1 MQLLIMRFAFA
12 VPIVAAVALAAGCS
26 GDKPP
31 AYRLSGD
38 ACSVV
43 PVDYFQSVTGAAP
56 TKTPS
61 DLKDGMQGGD
71 CELSFDGSDGF
82 LKQSVFIAIRADDA
96 TAKSMYDQFKAGDQQ
111 EAQKPEIGDKATI
124 TDVKDL
130 GDAAYVEYQYDNG
143 AAAWSPDR
151 NFLYKFNV
159 RHGTLVLTVT
169 ASGVAPTGR
178 VGSWPTSEA
187 ELRGKVQD
195 VVRGVMK
202 NLTPAH

>member
-1 MQLLIMRFAFA
+1 MRFALVVPVVA
-12 VPIVAAVALAAGCS
+12 VVALAAGCS

-31 AYRLSGD
+31 AYRLNGD
-38 ACSVV
+38 ACSAV
-43 PVDYFQSVTGAAP
+43 PVDYFQSVTGATP

-61 DLKDGMQGGD
+61 DLKDGMRGGNCD
-71 CELSFDGSDGF
+71 LTFDGTDGY
-82 LKQSVFIAIRADDA
+82 LKQSVFIAIRTDEA

-124 TDVKDL
+124 TDLKDL
-130 GDAAYVEYQYDNG
+130 GDAAYVEYQHDNS
-143 AAAWSPDR
+143 AAAWSPDQ

-169 ASGVAPTGR
+169 ASGVAPTGKP
-178 VGSWPTSEA
+178 GSWPTSEA

-202 NLTPAH
+202 NLTPAN